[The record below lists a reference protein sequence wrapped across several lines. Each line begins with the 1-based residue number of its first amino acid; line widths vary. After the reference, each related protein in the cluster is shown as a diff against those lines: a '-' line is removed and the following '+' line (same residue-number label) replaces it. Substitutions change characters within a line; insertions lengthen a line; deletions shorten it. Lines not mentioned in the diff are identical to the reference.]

1 MHRTRLMST
10 AALSLVVS
18 FTASAW
24 LAAPAQAQTAPVQTA
39 TAADSLTVTEVI
51 VTAQRREENLQKVP
65 VSVSVLSGQDLK
77 DLQINSAFD
86 LQFFVP
92 NLTVGTTQTGGALA
106 QTYSIRGQSQA
117 ADFAPSGVV
126 VYLDDVPVQTQEVA
140 VSNYDMSSIQV
151 LEGPQGTLFG
161 RNTNGGAVL
170 FTPNRP
176 TSTFGGYLTGRY
188 GNYNDGYGE
197 LMLNLPVS
205 SILAIRVAGNLERR
219 DGYTKNI
226 DGPAEDNLSYGT
238 WRVGIDFKPSDK
250 FDSYTLVNGENA
262 NDRAPGW
269 VLSSVTPCTG
279 PSQNAS
285 CFFNKNTLLNPF
297 AFFPEPNPYLAL
309 GLVDLEDAFAQ
320 QQALGNRT
328 VDNPV
333 PSNER
338 ENGVGVANTSTL
350 DLGPVFAGGDITLK
364 NILGYHELNTRNFN
378 NFTGTIDQALAVGSA
393 THTRTFTEEF
403 QLLGHTND
411 NVFRWILGVFYS
423 HETQAPYSDTDPSLA
438 SNTGYVVSP
447 FLFDETEFF
456 HQTLNS
462 VAVYGQGTVDL
473 SRFAHGLSFT
483 AGYRYTW
490 DTPSL
495 TEQLF
500 LIYSPLNVL
509 GVPPGQYCALAPGA
523 NSNVTVDLANCL
535 LTAHAHFSAPNWNL
549 SLNEQVNDHVMVY
562 LASRHGYKS
571 GGFNT
576 ETAIPEFFIFGS
588 EKLTDIEP
596 GVKSEFNIGEAAVRL
611 NADVFYDWYTNLQ
624 LSNTVFVND
633 QPASIIENVGP
644 DGLPSKAHIYGG
656 ELNLVVAPV
665 KSMTIALNYGF
676 TKGVYDHFLETTAD
690 GAIQDLSG
698 TAFTGLPENTLSL
711 TDTWRLPINP
721 QWGVLSLTGAWTYRS
736 SYNLNLDGLAA
747 SQVAAYSLFDARLD
761 WKRIAGKPID
771 AELFVKNIG
780 NYAYPLGFVNGD
792 AFGFD
797 SRFFG
802 EPRTYGVSLTY
813 RFGG

>member
-1 MHRTRLMST
+1 MIRTRLIST
-10 AALSLVVS
+10 TALILAGLAPGWMA
-18 FTASAW
+18 TSAV
-24 LAAPAQAQTAPVQTA
+24 AQAAQTAE
-39 TAADSLTVTEVI
+39 AAAAMSVSEVI

-65 VSVSVLSGQDLK
+65 VSVSVLSGQDLR
-77 DLQINSAFD
+77 DLQVNSAFD

-92 NLTVGTTQTGGALA
+92 NLTIGTTQTGGALA
-106 QTYSIRGQSQA
+106 QTYLIRGQSQA

-140 VSNYDMSSIQV
+140 LSNYDMSSVQV

-170 FTPNRP
+170 FTPNKP

-197 LMLNLPVS
+197 AMINLPVS
-205 SILAIRVAGNLERR
+205 PILAIRIAGNLERR
-219 DGYTKNI
+219 DGYTRNI
-226 DGPAEDNLSYGT
+226 AGPDEDNLSYGT
-238 WRVGIDFKPSDK
+238 WRVGVDFKPSSK
-250 FDSYTLVNGENA
+250 FDSYTLVNGESA

-269 VLSSVTPCTG
+269 VLSEVAPCTG

-285 CFFNKNTLLNPF
+285 CFFNKNGLLNPF
-297 AFFPEPNPYLAL
+297 AFFPEPNPYLGL
-309 GLVDLEDAFAQ
+309 GLVDIGDAFAQ

-328 VDNPV
+328 VNNPV
-333 PSNER
+333 PSR
-338 ENGVGVANTSTL
+338 EHEVGVGVANTSTL
-350 DLGPVFAGGDITLK
+350 DLGSVFAGADITLK
-364 NILGYHELNTRNFN
+364 NIIGYHELNTRNFN

-403 QLLGHTND
+403 QVLGHTDD

-423 HETQAPYSDTDPSLA
+423 HQTQAPYSNTDPSLA

-456 HQTLNS
+456 HQSLDS
-462 VAVYGQGTVDL
+462 IAVYGQGTVDL

-490 DTPSL
+490 DTPNL
-495 TEQLF
+495 TEQIF
-500 LIYSPLNVL
+500 QIYSPLNVI
-509 GVPPGQYCALAPGA
+509 GVPPGQYCALAPSA
-523 NSNVTVDLANCL
+523 NPNVTVDLANCV
-535 LTAHAHFSAPNWNL
+535 LTARARFNAPNWNL

-576 ETAIPEFFIFGS
+576 EVTDPDFFTFGS

-596 GVKSEFNIGEAAVRL
+596 GVKSEFNIGQMAVRL
-611 NADVFYDWYTNLQ
+611 NADIFYDWYKNLQ
-624 LSNTVFVND
+624 LSNTVFFD
-633 QPASIIENVGP
+633 GQPASIIETSGP

-656 ELNLVVAPV
+656 ELNLVVLPV
-665 KSMTIALNYGF
+665 PSMTVTLNYGY
-676 TKGVYDHFLETTAD
+676 TKGVYDHFLELTAE

-698 TAFTGLPENTLSL
+698 TSFTGIPENTLSL
-711 TDTWRLPINP
+711 TDTWRLPINS
-721 QWGVLSLTGAWTYRS
+721 QWGNVSLTGAWSYRS
-736 SYNLNLDGLAA
+736 GYNLSLDGLAA

-761 WKRIAGKPID
+761 WRGIAGKPID
-771 AELFVKNIG
+771 ASLFVKNIG
-780 NYAYPLGFVNGD
+780 NYTYPLGFVNGD
-792 AFGFD
+792 AFGFN

-802 EPRTYGVSLTY
+802 EPRTYGVGLTY